1 MIRQVDKSGFTG
13 DSDMANADTPLS
25 LRGAGA
31 FCNPKASGM
40 SDSPLAKAELKVVH
54 LRFRS

>member
-13 DSDMANADTPLS
+13 DSDMANADTPYRL
-25 LRGAGA
+25 GARA
-31 FCNPKASGM
+31 RSATPKRAVCLI
-40 SDSPLAKAELKVVH
+40 PHLAKAELKVVH

>member
-1 MIRQVDKSGFTG
+1 
-13 DSDMANADTPLS
+13 MANADTPLS

-40 SDSPLAKAELKVVH
+40 SDSPLAKADTVPPM
-54 LRFRS
+54 RQNP

>member
-40 SDSPLAKAELKVVH
+40 SDSRLGKADTVPPM
-54 LRFRS
+54 RQNP